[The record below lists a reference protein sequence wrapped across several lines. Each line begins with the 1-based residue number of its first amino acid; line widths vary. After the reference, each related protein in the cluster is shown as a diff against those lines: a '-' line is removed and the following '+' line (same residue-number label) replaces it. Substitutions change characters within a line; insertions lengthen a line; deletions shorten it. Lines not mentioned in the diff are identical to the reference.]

1 MTLAMRKWATPLT
14 AATFII
20 TGVTGIVLFF
30 HSGGILSRVAHE
42 WIGMA
47 IMVVF
52 LFHIAINWRPFLAY
66 FKKPVGA
73 TIMVL
78 GVVLTA
84 ATFVPL
90 DQAQSG
96 GGMNP
101 GRLIGA
107 LQKAP
112 ITALATMTD
121 KTADTIVTDLQ
132 AAGFANATTETT
144 VADLTQG
151 DRGQIMAVLGIALN

>member
-1 MTLAMRKWATPLT
+1 MNLALRKWATPLT

-30 HSGGILSRVAHE
+30 HAGGILSHVAHE

-47 IMVVF
+47 IMVIF
-52 LFHIAINWRPFLAY
+52 LFHIAINWRPFLTY

-73 TIMVL
+73 SIMAL

-84 ATFVPL
+84 LTFVPME
-90 DQAQSG
+90 QPQNG

-107 LQKAP
+107 MQKAP
-112 ITALATMTD
+112 ITALAQMSD
-121 KTADTIVTDLQ
+121 KDAATIVSELE
-132 AAGFANATTETT
+132 AAGYSGAETTTT
-144 VADLTQG
+144 VADLAHG
-151 DRGQIMAVLGIALN
+151 DRSAAMAILGIALN